1 MKTRLI
7 SAFVA
12 LMIFIPIIILG
23 GNIYTLA
30 VYVLSIIGLKEL
42 LDIKESKK
50 KLPDFIKFISYILL
64 TLIIFGN
71 LSNDN
76 FIYSIDIRIVCGL
89 LISFLLPTV
98 LYHDK
103 SRYSVNDAL
112 FLIGSLFFLGISFSL
127 LILIRNISINHFIYI
142 ILISTMTDTFAY
154 VTGLLIGK
162 NKLLEEISP
171 KKTWEGMIGGTILG
185 TFVSTVFFSTII
197 DSNLSIIIITM
208 MSMFLS
214 IIGQFGDLVFS
225 AIKRYFG
232 RKDFSNIMPGHGG
245 ILDRLDSIIFI
256 ALAFMFFLTII

>member
-162 NKLLEEISP
+162 NKSSFISFLEITTWKPSKLSSYNISINLLYITNPLITIRGVSKHACPAFISSP
-171 KKTWEGMIGGTILG
+171 IAFKLG
-185 TFVSTVFFSTII
+185 R
-197 DSNLSIIIITM
+197 
-208 MSMFLS
+208 
-214 IIGQFGDLVFS
+214 LV
-225 AIKRYFG
+225 
-232 RKDFSNIMPGHGG
+232 
-245 ILDRLDSIIFI
+245 
-256 ALAFMFFLTII
+256 